1 MGDGVIGR
9 PEACKIW
16 ARPKA
21 HTQKSLAV
29 VTDEVNPWLRRTGW
43 IPYLEG
49 CERKDILR
57 CLREP
62 TVDEEIAEGE
72 NEANNPKM
80 SNRARTHS
88 IQPAYKF
95 R

>member
-29 VTDEVNPWLRRTGW
+29 VTDEVNPW
-43 IPYLEG
+43 
-49 CERKDILR
+49 
-57 CLREP
+57 
-62 TVDEEIAEGE
+62 
-72 NEANNPKM
+72 
-80 SNRARTHS
+80 
-88 IQPAYKF
+88 
-95 R
+95 